1 MTLNL
6 FQGNAA
12 LACESAAP
20 DPSPLPGT
28 KQNARIECIRRACY
42 NSKRLHNNND
52 SMPSNT
58 IPSTMRAL
66 VYQGPEQLEYRTDI
80 PVPTMGDDDVLMQ
93 IKSVGICGTDLHI
106 YRGGMKVPP
115 GTIPGHEF
123 SGVVV
128 KIGKNVH
135 NVKVGE
141 RVVAEHVVTCGKCEY
156 CKAGKPN
163 LCGHREIIGVQRPGA
178 LGEYVSVPA
187 ELVYTIPD
195 AMTYDEAALIE
206 PLSIAVYA
214 ARESGYL
221 LNKRIAII
229 GQGPIGLLLD
239 QVLSAGGA
247 LVTGID
253 IRDSALRFA
262 KKMKW
267 AHHTINSKTNSLKKR
282 MNDIKS
288 PDGFDI
294 VYEVVGIEQTAE
306 MALEITRRDGSVYL
320 LGVFSSPSKIN
331 MMEIVKKEL
340 NVHGSWT
347 CAFSFP
353 DSIDLVAREKV
364 DLRSLITH
372 TYPIRDGARA
382 FAEAN
387 TYSQHRIKTII
398 TF

>member
-1 MTLNL
+1 MPVL
-6 FQGNAA
+6 Q
-12 LACESAAP
+12 CEENIDNINVMSA
-20 DPSPLPGT
+20 
-28 KQNARIECIRRACY
+28 K
-42 NSKRLHNNND
+42 K
-52 SMPSNT
+52 

-66 VYQGPEQLEYRTDI
+66 VFQGPEQLEYRTDI
-80 PVPTMGDDDVLMQ
+80 PIPAMGDHEVLMQ

-106 YRGGMKVPP
+106 YRGGMNVPA

-123 SGVVV
+123 SGIIV
-128 KIGKNVH
+128 KTGKQVQ
-135 NVKVGE
+135 NVKVGD
-141 RVVAEHVVTCGKCEY
+141 RVVAEHVVTCGKCDY

-187 ELVYTIPD
+187 DLVYAITNS
-195 AMTYDEAALIE
+195 MTYDEAALIE

-253 IRDSALRFA
+253 IRDDSLRFA
-262 KKMKW
+262 KKMGW
-267 AHHTINSKTNSLKKR
+267 AHHIINSKTESLKKR
-282 MNDIKS
+282 MKEINS

-306 MALEITRRDGSVYL
+306 MAFEITRRDGSVYL
-320 LGVFSSPSKIN
+320 LGVFSSPAKIN
-331 MMEIVKKEL
+331 MMNIVKKEL
-340 NVHGSWT
+340 NVFGSWT

-353 DSIDLVAREKV
+353 DSIDLVARKKV
-364 DLRSLITH
+364 DLKSLITH
-372 TYPIRDGARA
+372 RYTIKHGARA

-387 TYSQHRIKTII
+387 VYSQHRIKTII